1 METQYI
7 ELEDKIRLAYF
18 EKYNPTSKIGI
29 VLIHGLAEHKGRYQ
43 YFYEEAF
50 EANMS
55 IFALDI
61 RGHGESGGIR
71 GYIDDFHTF
80 LSDLDLFINLIKTKY
95 PHLKIA
101 LLGHSLGGLI
111 ATGYV
116 ETYDKIDFLML
127 SNPLLEAPNLTR
139 LFHVIPYKLFGKIR
153 IKKRHSE
160 STEMLKYSYND
171 PLASNYFT
179 LRLLGSVFKQGI
191 TFVSKHFE
199 HIKIPVL
206 LLGGA
211 SDPLIKSSNFQ
222 SLLSQFGSLEKKL
235 MIYENTK
242 HRLLQSERKDEVI
255 SHIVRWLNEQTLG
268 YV

>member
-1 METQYI
+1 METRYI
-7 ELEDKIRLAYF
+7 EVENQIRLAYY
-18 EKYNPTSKIGI
+18 EEYNPSSKIGI
-29 VLIHGLAEHKGRYQ
+29 VLIHGLAEHKGRYE
-43 YFYEEAF
+43 YFYKEAF
-50 EANMS
+50 KANIS

-71 GYIDDFHTF
+71 GYIDDFRTF
-80 LSDLDLFINLIKTKY
+80 LSDLDLFVDLVKIKY

-116 ETYDKIDFLML
+116 EIYNKVDFLIL
-127 SNPLLEAPNLTR
+127 SNPLLEARNLTR

-160 STEMLKYSYND
+160 SIEMLKYSYND

-179 LRLLGSVFKQGI
+179 LRLLGCVFKQGI
-191 TFVSKHFE
+191 VFVSKQFE
-199 HIKIPVL
+199 SIKIPVL

-211 SDPLIKSSNFQ
+211 SDPLIKSSHFQ
-222 SLLSQFGSLEKKL
+222 SLLSRFSSLEKKL
-235 MIYENTK
+235 IIYENTK

-255 SHIVRWLNEQTLG
+255 SHIVRWLNKQILR
-268 YV
+268 